1 MLSPQCCHIC
11 EEKNEVRGLESKQNI
26 DVVKELGVFEIY
38 KNTLFISMFCKLYL
52 RSLNNCF
59 KVLKMPGWRGCAHA

>member
-26 DVVKELGVFEIY
+26 DVVKELGVFKIY
-38 KNTLFISMFCKLYL
+38 KNMLFINMFWNLYL

-59 KVLKMPGWRGCAHA
+59 KVLKMPGCCGCAYA